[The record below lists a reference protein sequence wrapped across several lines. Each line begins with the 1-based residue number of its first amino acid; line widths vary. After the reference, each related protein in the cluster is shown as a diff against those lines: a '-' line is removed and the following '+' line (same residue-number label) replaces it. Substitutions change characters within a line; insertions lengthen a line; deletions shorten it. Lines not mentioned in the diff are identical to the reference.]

1 MEDHSNEHRADID
14 SDVGR
19 PLVSNRSDKLTS
31 VKTMESMSHVED
43 AESDA
48 RNPVEKRDHLT
59 MKSMTTNVHE

>member
-1 MEDHSNEHRADID
+1 MDID

-19 PLVSNRSDKLTS
+19 PLISNRSDMLTS

-48 RNPVEKRDHLT
+48 RNLVEKRDRLT
-59 MKSMTTNVHE
+59 MKPMTTNVHE